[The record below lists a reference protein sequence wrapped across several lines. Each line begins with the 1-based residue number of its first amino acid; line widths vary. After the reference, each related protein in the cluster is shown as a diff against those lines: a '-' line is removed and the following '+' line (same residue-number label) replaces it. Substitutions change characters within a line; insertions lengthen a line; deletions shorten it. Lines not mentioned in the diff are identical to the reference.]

1 MLKDIICMAMFKKH
15 EEKYEIKSGKKFNLL
30 KCKINFLRRWNK
42 NVRKNN
48 KKCKEIYVCYLFYG
62 RGLMMEN
69 DFNFD
74 VLMNE
79 YVRRN
84 VVGG

>member
-1 MLKDIICMAMFKKH
+1 
-15 EEKYEIKSGKKFNLL
+15 
-30 KCKINFLRRWNK
+30 
-42 NVRKNN
+42 
-48 KKCKEIYVCYLFYG
+48 
-62 RGLMMEN
+62 MMEN

-84 VVGG
+84 VVGGWSYDFVSFCYWKFKQRFCK